1 MGLIFTIGERIG
13 ADWDKVTT
21 VWSPRYSVGESDH
34 NGTAQGQRMEIG
46 TREIQDVTIIDMSG
60 ELISQTS
67 GDAYDE
73 MVRIAKSGVAKVV
86 LNLDKLDYLSS
97 AGLRVILT
105 AAKLLK
111 SSSGE
116 MIICNANGVVK
127 EVLESSGFNSL
138 VDMYDT
144 ESDAVSKFA
153 S

>member
-1 MGLIFTIGERIG
+1 
-13 ADWDKVTT
+13 
-21 VWSPRYSVGESDH
+21 
-34 NGTAQGQRMEIG
+34 MEIG
-46 TREIQDVTIIDMSG
+46 TREIQDVTVIDMSG

-116 MIICNANGVVK
+116 MINCNANGVAK

-144 ESDAVSKFA
+144 ESDAVSKLA

>member
-1 MGLIFTIGERIG
+1 
-13 ADWDKVTT
+13 
-21 VWSPRYSVGESDH
+21 
-34 NGTAQGQRMEIG
+34 MEIG
-46 TREIQDVTIIDMSG
+46 TREIQDVTVIDMSG

-116 MIICNANGVVK
+116 MINCNANGVVK
-127 EVLESSGFNSL
+127 EVLESSGSNSL

-144 ESDAVSKFA
+144 ESDAVSKLA

>member
-1 MGLIFTIGERIG
+1 
-13 ADWDKVTT
+13 
-21 VWSPRYSVGESDH
+21 
-34 NGTAQGQRMEIG
+34 MEIG
-46 TREIQDVTIIDMSG
+46 TREIQDVTVIDMSG

-144 ESDAVSKFA
+144 ESDAVSKLA

>member
-1 MGLIFTIGERIG
+1 
-13 ADWDKVTT
+13 
-21 VWSPRYSVGESDH
+21 
-34 NGTAQGQRMEIG
+34 MEIG
-46 TREIQDVTIIDMSG
+46 TREIQDVTVIDMSG

-116 MIICNANGVVK
+116 MINCNANGVVK

-144 ESDAVSKFA
+144 ESDAVSKLA